1 MPEAGTS
8 VSEEFPAAVPDPGRP
23 DDGQLADPD
32 TGPGDGQLAE
42 PDTGP
47 DDGQLAEPDTGQD
60 DSQLVEPDTGQGDG
74 QLAEPGT
81 GPDDGQ
87 LAAPDAG
94 QDDGQLAEPDTGQGD
109 AQLAAPDT
117 GQLAGQSAVPDA
129 GLQVSQPAVT
139 DTGPPA
145 EPETSQGGWS
155 RVRRAFV
162 RPRQHEPET
171 SQGGG
176 WSRVR
181 RAFVRPPQDLLALL
195 LYGGLSLEMFGR
207 WILDRMST
215 YFLSGQPQDGS
226 LFLWAFRWWPYA
238 VSHHLSAFFSYAA
251 WAPGGI
257 NLTWATTVPL
267 PAIVLQGL
275 THSYGPF
282 FTFNVIELAA
292 PALAAWTAY
301 LLCRRIT
308 GSFVP
313 ALIGGFFFG
322 FSPALIDEVG
332 QGHPSLTL
340 VFLIPVCAYL
350 LLRLLEGSIHPLWYV
365 QLLGITL
372 AVQLYIGEEIFA
384 TMTLVGLICALIGF
398 AAGPA
403 ERRRRLVRAIAPT
416 AGAYVVAA
424 VLASPL
430 LYTTFTRT
438 RIVKAIHFATIEY
451 GAASTGA
458 FLRFVTPGRYTN
470 HWGLFVARWG
480 DNPWYLGIPLIVV
493 VILFVIT
500 DWRRR
505 TTWALLT
512 GLIVILAFS
521 LGDLMSVFGA
531 QIMPWRLIAGLPVLN
546 VAQPGR
552 LLTYF
557 YLLIAV
563 LVARWLTW
571 IRRPPPEPSPY
582 PPSSPLWRPTPRRPH
597 PLYPLRYLLVVLAGV
612 TILPAFSSDVWAVN
626 VRVPAFLASGAYRH
640 VLSPGEIVWVVD
652 SHADRQLVWQA
663 QTGFYFRLAGGFFG
677 GTPQGVRDAQVVER
691 LAIGQI
697 EPGTSVAEIR
707 DYLAA
712 HRVGAILVAEAPWP
726 SVLELRQATG
736 HWGYYTQQVRLFR
749 LGNRFTDPALAHQP
763 IRQIGS
769 NKLAHHHARKPGRQP
784 RPTGRLRPGHR
795 TQRAHQTRPARRT
808 RHAHRS
814 SR

>member
-8 VSEEFPAAVPDPGRP
+8 VSEELSAAVPDPRRQE
-23 DDGQLADPD
+23 DGQLA
-32 TGPGDGQLAE
+32 G

-47 DDGQLAEPDTGQD
+47 DDGQLAEPETGPDDGQFADQD
-60 DSQLVEPDTGQGDG
+60 AG
-74 QLAEPGT
+74 QLADPQT

-87 LAAPDAG
+87 LADPDTG
-94 QDDGQLAEPDTGQGD
+94 QDDGQLAKPD
-109 AQLAAPDT
+109 A
-117 GQLAGQSAVPDA
+117 GQLAGQSAVTNA
-129 GLQVSQPAVT
+129 ALQLSQPAVI
-139 DTGPPA
+139 DTGPQA
-145 EPETSQGGWS
+145 EPETSQGGRWS

-162 RPRQHEPET
+162 RPPKHEPET

-181 RAFVRPPQDLLALL
+181 RVLVRPPQDLLALL
-195 LYGGLSLEMFGR
+195 LYGGLSLELFGH

-365 QLLGITL
+365 QLLGIAL

-626 VRVPAFLASGAYRH
+626 VRVPAFLTSGAYRH
-640 VLSPGEIVWVVD
+640 VLSPGEVVWVVD

-691 LAIGQI
+691 HGHWPDRARHLGSGDQGLPGRPPGRRDPGRRGAVAIG
-697 EPGTSVAEIR
+697 P
-707 DYLAA
+707 
-712 HRVGAILVAEAPWP
+712 
-726 SVLELRQATG
+726 
-736 HWGYYTQQVRLFR
+736 
-749 LGNRFTDPALAHQP
+749 
-763 IRQIGS
+763 
-769 NKLAHHHARKPGRQP
+769 
-784 RPTGRLRPGHR
+784 
-795 TQRAHQTRPARRT
+795 
-808 RHAHRS
+808 
-814 SR
+814 